1 MMAKPNRRP
10 DIDWLRVLA
19 VLLLVPF
26 HSALIFSLAPGDV
39 VYVKD
44 RVESQ
49 VLIQFAYFV
58 HLWHMPLLF
67 VLAGASTWFALEFR
81 TAGKYLKER
90 CARLVAPLLFAVTTL
105 VPLMLYVQFLSKPN
119 FSFWQFYVRFFR
131 IDFNNLSGYS
141 GTFTPSYMWFVLFL
155 FVFSVVALPLFLYL
169 KRESG
174 RRLIARVATFF
185 ERRGMIFLLAL
196 PLAIAVVVADI
207 GDKPPLLFLTLF
219 IYGYIWVSDARFQ
232 TIVDRHRISALIL
245 GVLFTAAFQ
254 VLAATEGSL
263 VLIHILYYFSR
274 WCWLLAILGFGHKYL
289 SRSGKM
295 LAYLSEVSYPFYILH
310 LPINTIVGYFVIQ
323 WPVGIAVKYPVIVV
337 VTILATFAVYEALVR
352 RTSVTR
358 FLFGMKPRSRRLKRG
373 LPHAVRQEA

>member
-1 MMAKPNRRP
+1 MDKPNRRS

-49 VLIQFAYFV
+49 VLIQFACFV

-90 CARLVAPLLFAVTTL
+90 CARLLVPLLFAIATL
-105 VPLMLYVQFLSKPN
+105 VPLMLYVQFLGKS
-119 FSFWQFYVRFFR
+119 SLWQFYVRFFR
-131 IDFNNLSGYS
+131 IDFSELSGYS

-155 FVFSVVALPLFLYL
+155 FVFSVAALPLFLYL

-196 PLAIAVVVADI
+196 PLAILVVMADI
-207 GDKPPLLFLTLF
+207 GDKPPLLYLALF
-219 IYGYIWVSDARFQ
+219 IYGYVWVSDARFQ
-232 TIVDRHRISALIL
+232 DIVDRHRISALIL
-245 GVLFTAAFQ
+245 GVLFTVAFQ
-254 VLAATEGSL
+254 ALVAIEGNM

-274 WCWLLAILGFGHKYL
+274 WCWLVAILGFGRRWL
-289 SRSGKM
+289 SRSNK
-295 LAYLSEVSYPFYILH
+295 LLPYLSEASYPFYILH
-310 LPINTIVGYFVIQ
+310 MPINTIVGYFVIQ
-323 WPVGIAVKYPVIVV
+323 WPVSIAVKYPVIVV
-337 VTILATFAVYEALVR
+337 VTILATFAVYEVLVR
-352 RTSVTR
+352 RMGVIR
-358 FLFGMKPRSRRLKRG
+358 FLFGMKPKNPRQKRG
-373 LPHAVRQEA
+373 LPHAVRQGA